1 MMTATLT
8 SVNVSGIRVVEYAG
22 KQVTTGIFKEPV
34 EGPVAVQGVNLDGDD
49 QADRSVHGGPVQAV
63 YAYATEDY
71 AWWEATLGR
80 PMVPGQFGENL
91 TTRGIDINRALV
103 GERWRVGSAVL
114 SVTIPRVP
122 CYKLGMK
129 MGDPRFLKRFAQAL
143 RPGSYLSIVDE
154 GRIAAGDVIDVI
166 WRPAHH
172 LTVRDAAAI
181 FLFEHE
187 RSSELLVPE
196 MPRSWREWALSVSG

>member
-8 SVNVSGIRVVEYAG
+8 SVNVSSIRTVEYAG
-22 KQVTTGIFKEPV
+22 KEITTGIFKAPV
-34 EGPVAVQGVNLDGDD
+34 EGPVAVRGVNLEGDD
-49 QADRSVHGGPVQAV
+49 QADRAVHGGRFQAV

-71 AWWEATLGR
+71 AWWETALGR
-80 PMVPGQFGENL
+80 PLPAGQFGENL
-91 TTRGIDINRALV
+91 TTRGIDINGALV
-103 GERWRVGSAVL
+103 GERWRVGSAVF
-114 SVTIPRVP
+114 SITIPRVP

-129 MGDPRFLKRFAQAL
+129 MDDPRFLKRFARAL

-154 GRIAAGDVIDVI
+154 GRVTAGDTIDVI
-166 WRPAHH
+166 WRPTHH
-172 LTVRDAAAI
+172 LTVRDAAEI

-196 MPRSWREWALSVSG
+196 MPSSWREWALSVSG